1 MAALQSNLDILKD
14 VEKAVC
20 EEWPSK
26 DIESLSQKCRPDI
39 LKEINAIRGGSRIL
53 GDYSSNLLGSEPR
66 PSCLRDTPTIWAN
79 DKPCVFIVAS
89 YS

>member
-1 MAALQSNLDILKD
+1 MSNGTTKGRTCGFGGGD
-14 VEKAVC
+14 
-20 EEWPSK
+20 
-26 DIESLSQKCRPDI
+26 
-39 LKEINAIRGGSRIL
+39 RGGSRIF

-66 PSCLRDTPTIWAN
+66 PPCLRDTPTIWAN